1 MSANHVLNPSNIEQK
16 PKFNTFCEAIVEG
29 LIHGVHDREISLN
42 PWKWSSCP
50 GNPLQAIS
58 KYGNVT

>member
-1 MSANHVLNPSNIEQK
+1 MSANHVDPSNIEQK
-16 PKFNTFCEAIVEG
+16 PKFDTLVEG
-29 LIHGVHDREISLN
+29 LIHGVHGREISLN